1 MFKRISGI
9 LLGVIFLFSIT
20 QTVFALSDSDL
31 KADKYRAQVGEIVN
45 IYGIG
50 TAGELV
56 SLKGTDPDGDIVYY
70 GAIRADN
77 KGEFSTPIKIPDMEP
92 GTLTITA
99 GNGSNVSSLQIEIFI
114 QYYATVTFDKNGGD
128 IDASPIRITVA
139 EGEIIRSMP
148 SDPSK
153 TGYAFSGWY
162 QEKECQNAWISSI
175 PLTGN
180 ITVYAKW
187 LINKIPAE
195 STTATESTIAAEST
209 TAAESIVAT
218 ESTTT
223 IGGTNATGSAN
234 AAGSTNAAGSASDIK
249 PVITSRTTI
258 VETQVITPGVTYET
272 NEDGTAVINSS
283 AIASA
288 ASGDSLETTS
298 GATTVSA
305 SSSTG
310 EETSANSSLTK
321 GASNL
326 PFPTGIVV
334 WSLICLLFLLFVII
348 VIWSLNKRKK
358 K

>member
-9 LLGVIFLFSIT
+9 LLGVILLFSIT

-195 STTATESTIAAEST
+195 STTATEST

-223 IGGTNATGSAN
+223 IGGTNATGSA
-234 AAGSTNAAGSASDIK
+234 NAAGSASDIK

-310 EETSANSSLTK
+310 EETPANSSFTK